1 MEWTGI
7 NNENEYYSAYFLSE
21 GLADSLKD
29 QFDAWAKLES
39 ENKAKAEDAGE
50 KDWQHAPNRALRMNA
65 RALLDELNDAFA
77 ESSVCRGGAL
87 LPRPSADVWSS
98 TSRKH
103 RRLRSSTVTTTC
115 RFPCFARYTV
125 KARPPSR
132 TFGFLRPCLTAGP
145 STLTTNS
152 TRLRCMSPDPSSKT
166 CPDSTAR

>member
-65 RALLDELNDAFA
+65 RALL
-77 ESSVCRGGAL
+77 
-87 LPRPSADVWSS
+87 PRPSADVWSS

-145 STLTTNS
+145 STLTTNL

>member
-77 ESSVCRGGAL
+77 E
-87 LPRPSADVWSS
+87 
-98 TSRKH
+98 TSDEEQ
-103 RRLRSSTVTTTC
+103 RLQ
-115 RFPCFARYTV
+115 
-125 KARPPSR
+125 
-132 TFGFLRPCLTAGP
+132 GW
-145 STLTTNS
+145 
-152 TRLRCMSPDPSSKT
+152 RLSLIHI
-166 CPDSTAR
+166 